1 MQAQVLPKELRVT
14 APPTMPQ
21 ARSYLFKQGSTLSSY
36 NDSTNVIQ
44 INLPRLQRSYLTKES
59 YLRFLVNAQFQPG
72 VVTAAANG
80 PSGGPTRYL
89 AFDQP
94 GAYGLIDKIEIYD
107 YLGSTLLESTSG
119 HGQLM
124 SLLMDLDTSS
134 DEQKNHFN
142 MICGTVGSQTTATPY
157 SPGTSISPTI
167 AVTTGVVVTTVG
179 TSSSVVTITF
189 SAVTI
194 LPRNGDSFYLPAVI
208 LSAGSA
214 IPNNTYVISNVAMT
228 SATAGSF
235 RITVPLV
242 LNAAANNS
250 GGAVTGSYLLSSS
263 IPNAFGTGGQLTA
276 TGTGELF
283 YAGAQTNATDSV
295 IVQKE
300 YTLPLFSFLGSLSD
314 KFAPLHNGYT
324 IMITLN
330 SAANAFGLTTPGV
343 VTDQSASWNTGS
355 GYNISNIYFEAQ
367 ILELGPVAESM
378 LLSSTG
384 GQPLIVPTKAF
395 RNYVGSIPS
404 GSSAYRLDLN
414 LNVASLTNLLFIQR
428 LASDLNSFKYKSLS
442 QRVRNYLQN
451 WYFQYGSSVLPQTSG
466 ITCSNSSGGE
476 YGEAYCELMKARHNL
491 LSDNFTTQ
499 INRFNFPIDSP
510 GVLTT
515 GIIGTPEL
523 ARMLDYWAPYESG
536 RFACGID
543 LELVSGKSSDLICG
557 MNTNGMNTSIF
568 LNFLPG
574 SVGSVANTRLDC
586 WAEYDAFINV
596 SPGLATTVS
605 F

>member
-72 VVTAAANG
+72 VATATNN
-80 PSGGPTRYL
+80 PTRYL

-142 MICGTVGSQTTATPY
+142 MICGTVGSQTTSTPY
-157 SPGTSISPTI
+157 NPGYSLAI
-167 AVTTGVVVTTVG
+167 GVAPAGIVVTTVG
-179 TSSSVVTITF
+179 TSSSVCTVTYTG
-189 SAVTI
+189 AVT
-194 LPRNGDSFYLPAVI
+194 LPRNGDTFSVAAI
-208 LSAGSA
+208 AIGSA
-214 IPNNTYVISNVAMT
+214 IPASTFTITDVVTT

-235 RITVPLV
+235 KITIPQVLV
-242 LNAAANNS
+242 ATTAS
-250 GGAVTGSYLLSSS
+250 TAVTTPILLSTY
-263 IPNAFGTGGQLTA
+263 IPNSFGTGGQLTA
-276 TGTGELF
+276 TGAGELF
-283 YAGAQTNATDSV
+283 YAPSQATAAAV
-295 IVQKE
+295 VTVQKE

-343 VTDQSASWNTGS
+343 VTDQSASWNTGG

-515 GIIGTPEL
+515 GTIGTPEL

>member
-395 RNYVGSIPS
+395 RNYVGSIPA

>member
-72 VVTAAANG
+72 VATVTKN
-80 PSGGPTRYL
+80 PTRYL

-142 MICGTVGSQTTATPY
+142 MICGTVGSQTTSTPY
-157 SPGTSISPTI
+157 NPGVATSGTVAAGAIALTTI
-167 AVTTGVVVTTVG
+167 GA
-179 TSSSVVTITF
+179 TSSVLTVTFAGAT
-189 SAVTI
+189 T
-194 LPRNGDSFYLPAVI
+194 LPRNGDIFAFVSFKMATTQVVYTGAA
-208 LSAGSA
+208 AGY
-214 IPNNTYVISNVAMT
+214 PISDVVMT
-228 SATAGSF
+228 SGTAGSF
-235 RITVPLV
+235 KITYPQVLGASI
-242 LNAAANNS
+242 LNAVTD
-250 GGAVTGSYLLSSS
+250 AVTGPVLLSTY
-263 IPNAFGTGGQLTA
+263 IPNSFGTGGQLTA
-276 TGTGELF
+276 TGAGELF
-283 YAGAQTNATDSV
+283 YAPSQANAADVVT
-295 IVQKE
+295 VQKE

-343 VTDQSASWNTGS
+343 VTDQSASWNTGG

-395 RNYVGSIPS
+395 RNYVGSIPQ

-515 GIIGTPEL
+515 GTIGTPEL

>member
-72 VVTAAANG
+72 VATTTR
-80 PSGGPTRYL
+80 GPTRYL

-142 MICGTVGSQTTATPY
+142 MICGTVGSQTTSTPY
-157 SPGTSISPTI
+157 SPGVSTSGTL
-167 AVTTGVVVTTVG
+167 TGTSFVVG
-179 TSSSVVTITF
+179 TIGASSTVLTVSITG
-189 SAVTI
+189 ATT
-194 LPRNGDSFYLPAVI
+194 LPRNGDTFIFTTFTLNATVYTGAAAGYL
-208 LSAGSA
+208 
-214 IPNNTYVISNVAMT
+214 ISDVVMT
-228 SATAGSF
+228 SGTAGSF
-235 RITVPLV
+235 KITYPQV
-242 LNAAANNS
+242 LAAGTSTAV
-250 GGAVTGSYLLSSS
+250 GAGAVLLSTY
-263 IPNAFGTGGQLTA
+263 IPNSFGTGGQLTA
-276 TGTGELF
+276 TGAGELF
-283 YAGAQTNATDSV
+283 YAPSQANATDV
-295 IVQKE
+295 VTVQKE

-343 VTDQSASWNTGS
+343 VTDQSTSWNTGG

-395 RNYVGSIPS
+395 RNYVGSIPQ

-428 LASDLNSFKYKSLS
+428 LAGDLNSFKYKSLS

-515 GIIGTPEL
+515 GTIGTPEL
-523 ARMLDYWAPYESG
+523 ARMLDYWAPYETG

>member
-208 LSAGSA
+208 LSSGLA

-283 YAGAQTNATDSV
+283 YAGAQTNATDNV